1 VALQCFSC
9 NLNVGNCIGFFV
21 VFFCIYS
28 HQLVANSLIHKAL
41 LADGFVVHQLATEEP
56 GQQQASNKKRKGL
69 LGRASKLDLL
79 SELEDDVDDFA
90 SLSAPF
96 PNGPLLLEDVLAVL
110 RPMVRTVACHLKQ
123 RLGTDFKQV
132 GNNKWQKVIVTTTYS
147 GMDFPGTAL
156 SMLRDYFAELDVQLD
171 FQLYAATDI
180 DQNCRKALLSKSNQP
195 LHVFGSVLH
204 RIPMDIRTSLQIELE
219 SHRFAILSQVDAGKA
234 KGFSPEGIRTLRKK
248 LIDERTIQFLRFA
261 KLHLAKVD
269 MARYKDNWCYSCQ
282 QVCSAYPPRQA
293 GCLYIEIAGTTCVAF
308 SKMSACQWGLLDDS
322 AIPFFIWLYWVRHCQ
337 FDIVLHECVPSVP
350 IELATAILQFGPE
363 SLMNS
368 SSSRLTSAKLYG
380 DYETVVN
387 SPTDFGV
394 PCCRKRRYT
403 RWVLTDSVCG
413 SPSSSESAIGSA
425 IADDSHDSG
434 LAGQAKAA
442 HQLFSAE
449 TMQSFF
455 YKKMVATSDVYMT
468 ASPEEIK
475 EYYAKRFQA
484 NPHSVGSATE
494 EAPDLLELLPP
505 CARVHLE
512 AARDMKNAAIM
523 QGDRGPSVIC
533 LMQSPYQIRPNA
545 SQAFPTLLT
554 GGLPFS
560 LDHNRLILPQ
570 ELLLAMGVLPVD
582 QQSILRNL
590 HERHVR
596 RLVGNGMHISQ
607 IGAALLLV
615 LAEAMLATRQ
625 SNSKCPDDGEQQRR

>member
-1 VALQCFSC
+1 MAAVI
-9 NLNVGNCIGFFV
+9 NLSPKVLFD
-21 VFFCIYS
+21 
-28 HQLVANSLIHKAL
+28 KAL

-56 GQQQASNKKRKGL
+56 GQQQAPSKKRKGL
-69 LGRASKLDLL
+69 LGRASKLELP

-90 SLSAPF
+90 FLSAPF
-96 PNGPLLLEDVLAVL
+96 PNGPLLLEDILAVL
-110 RPMVRTVACHLKQ
+110 RPMVCTVVSHLKQ
-123 RLGTDFKQV
+123 RLGKDFKQL

-156 SMLRDYFAELDVQLD
+156 SMLRNYFAELDVQLD

-204 RIPMDIRTSLQIELE
+204 RIPIDVRTSLQIELE
-219 SHRFAILSQVDAGKA
+219 SHRFEILSQVDAGKA
-234 KGFSPEGIRTLRKK
+234 KGFSPEAIRSLRKK
-248 LIDERTIQFLRFA
+248 LISERTIQFLRFA
-261 KLHLAKVD
+261 QLHLAKVD

-282 QVCSAYPPRQA
+282 QVCSADPSRQE

-308 SKMSACQWGLLDDS
+308 SKMSTCQWGLLDDS
-322 AIPFFIWLYWVRHCQ
+322 AIPFLIWLYWVRHCQ

-368 SSSRLTSAKLYG
+368 SSTSRLTSAKLYQ
-380 DYETVVN
+380 DCETVVN

-403 RWVLTDSVCG
+403 RWVLTDSVHG
-413 SPSSSESAIGSA
+413 SLSSSGSAIGSA
-425 IADDSHDSG
+425 IAGDQCDSG
-434 LAGQAKAA
+434 HTGQAKAA
-442 HQLFSAE
+442 HQLFSVE

-455 YKKMVATSDVYMT
+455 YKKLVATSDVYMT
-468 ASPEEIK
+468 ATLEEIK
-475 EYYAKRFQA
+475 EYYAKRFEA
-484 NPHSVGSATE
+484 NPRSVGSATE

-512 AARDMKNAAIM
+512 AARDIKNAAAM
-523 QGDRGPSVIC
+523 QGDRGPNVIC

-570 ELLLAMGVLPVD
+570 ELLLAMGVFPVD
-582 QQSILRNL
+582 QQSLLQNL
-590 HERHVR
+590 QDRHVR
-596 RLVGNGMHISQ
+596 RLIGNGMHISQ

-615 LAEAMLATRQ
+615 LAEAMLASVQ
-625 SNSKCPDDGEQQRR
+625 